1 MKPYGRE
8 KKIKGCGKWKVDYRI
23 RRNGRKIG
31 NWWEDMCN
39 LVPRKTMK
47 QNLFRELTTKKNKTD
62 NHATN

>member
-8 KKIKGCGKWKVDYRI
+8 KKIKGCGKWKVDYRV

-47 QNLFRELTTKKNKTD
+47 QNLFRELTTK
-62 NHATN
+62 